1 MDVRLKRAAFGGL
14 VLGAVLLPLV
24 RPEGPPGAVDRAARP
39 DRYFELLARLRSA
52 RARWSASAER
62 DSAAALFEDGRAK
75 PLPALTLRGF
85 PATAR
90 AAKLDATL
98 TGLVAAAGPLDSA
111 VDVMAIVYNG
121 AGYAAGT
128 VWTGAYSGATITRV
142 NGRTRCAAIV
152 PGEIRPDGE
161 VSVYG
166 EAFAQAVAP
175 CLLLAA
181 FGPPGPAIA
190 AWLES
195 SRYAAARSSAW
206 LTRSRGFV
214 DGGGKPPW
222 DGLYDP
228 TWGAAWDQ
236 MGSSGLWSLGAGTVV
251 SALMPP
257 YQLGAPALRCIT
269 GDPAACERGVLDSS
283 LVADR
288 TRGVPG
294 DLTLSWA
301 LASSVSATVLA
312 PRPVAHCYLSDL
324 IRDRG
329 RARFARFWKSDRTLA
344 AAFRE
349 AYDEELG
356 SWTARWARRQWLASW
371 EAKDRSPAVILGAS
385 LAPSW
390 PLLVLGWSALALGL
404 AAWTAGR
411 RQVA

>member
-1 MDVRLKRAAFGGL
+1 
-14 VLGAVLLPLV
+14 
-24 RPEGPPGAVDRAARP
+24 
-39 DRYFELLARLRSA
+39 
-52 RARWSASAER
+52 
-62 DSAAALFEDGRAK
+62 
-75 PLPALTLRGF
+75 
-85 PATAR
+85 
-90 AAKLDATL
+90 
-98 TGLVAAAGPLDSA
+98 
-111 VDVMAIVYNG
+111 
-121 AGYAAGT
+121 
-128 VWTGAYSGATITRV
+128 
-142 NGRTRCAAIV
+142 
-152 PGEIRPDGE
+152 
-161 VSVYG
+161 
-166 EAFAQAVAP
+166 
-175 CLLLAA
+175 
-181 FGPPGPAIA
+181 
-190 AWLES
+190 
-195 SRYAAARSSAW
+195 
-206 LTRSRGFV
+206 
-214 DGGGKPPW
+214 
-222 DGLYDP
+222 
-228 TWGAAWDQ
+228 

-329 RARFARFWKSDRTLA
+329 RERFARFWKSDRTLA

-371 EAKDRSPAVILGAS
+371 EAKDRSPEVTLRFLSEASLILGAS